1 MMRQSRYDEL
11 YGCTDANKTFLES
24 RSDGRIG
31 KKKKKKNAQKNDND
45 KDKQHSP
52 WILLFMLWIYPDTSY
67 LHFSVYMSSIFF
79 EKYYIL

>member
-11 YGCTDANKTFLES
+11 YGCTDVNKTFLES

-31 KKKKKKNAQKNDND
+31 KKNAQKNDND

-67 LHFSVYMSSIFF
+67 LHFSVYMSSIF
-79 EKYYIL
+79 EKKYYIL